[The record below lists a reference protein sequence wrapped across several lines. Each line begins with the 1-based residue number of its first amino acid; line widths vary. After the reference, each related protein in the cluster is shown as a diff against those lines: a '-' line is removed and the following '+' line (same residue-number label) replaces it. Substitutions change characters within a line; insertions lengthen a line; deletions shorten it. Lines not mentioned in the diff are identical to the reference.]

1 MTAATPAA
9 TPVDRPR
16 ASADQRHA
24 RLVDSLRR
32 LRTSAG
38 SGQMDRALMMTGAV
52 LLPVGLVL
60 ILLGWFG
67 ASHTTL
73 AFEQISY
80 LISGG
85 LLGLG
90 LTFAGGFLYFAAWVT
105 RLLRDGREQNEKL
118 LQEQREQGE
127 QLALALRRIEDLL
140 AEQRRPARAAPV
152 RARSTSK

>member
-1 MTAATPAA
+1 MTATSTTA
-9 TPVDRPR
+9 PR
-16 ASADQRHA
+16 ASADERHA

-38 SGQMDRALMMTGAV
+38 SGQVDKILMMAGAV
-52 LLPVGLVL
+52 ALPLGLVL

-90 LTFAGGFLYFAAWVT
+90 LTFAGGFLYFAAWIT
-105 RLLRDGREQNEKL
+105 RLLRDGREQNERL
-118 LQEQREQGE
+118 VREQREQSE
-127 QLALALRRIEDLL
+127 QLALALSRIEELL
-140 AEQRRPARAAPV
+140 AEQRRPARSAPV
-152 RARSTSK
+152 RARSTSR

>member
-9 TPVDRPR
+9 TPADRPR
-16 ASADQRHA
+16 ANADERHA

-32 LRTSAG
+32 LRTGAG
-38 SGQMDRALMMTGAV
+38 SGQLDRPLMMTGAV

-73 AFEQISY
+73 AFEQVSY

-105 RLLRDGREQNEKL
+105 RLLRDGREQNERL
-118 LQEQREQGE
+118 VREQREQGE
-127 QLALALRRIEDLL
+127 QLTMALGRIEELL
-140 AEQRRPARAAPV
+140 AAQRRQQRSTPV